1 MFEEIKKKYPK
12 AWEKFLKCYYSEFLV
27 QFPNADLNRM
37 WKIDPTKNLKSQIG
51 HLFTFFDEQRIYI
64 VLQDFF
70 LTEERKT
77 IIKWTVGHYDK
88 DGHTLTDQELYN
100 KQFESRPEAWQAAFT
115 KAFEILESK

>member
-1 MFEEIKKKYPK
+1 MMFEEIKKKYPK

-51 HLFTFFDEQRIYI
+51 HLFTFFDEQGIWILRTIRSTNTERGNFPVYYMYNTSFADESFEI
-64 VLQDFF
+64 V
-70 LTEERKT
+70 
-77 IIKWTVGHYDK
+77 I
-88 DGHTLTDQELYN
+88 
-100 KQFESRPEAWQAAFT
+100 T